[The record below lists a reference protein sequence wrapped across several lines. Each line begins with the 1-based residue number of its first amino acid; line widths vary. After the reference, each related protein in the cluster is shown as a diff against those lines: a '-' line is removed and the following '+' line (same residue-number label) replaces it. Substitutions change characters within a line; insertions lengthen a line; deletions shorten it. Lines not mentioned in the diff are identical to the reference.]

1 VQFDFKC
8 LERLGR
14 VSAAISRKNIASMS
28 ALLQWTDNLRA
39 DTVERTVWADSKMK
53 REVSN

>member
-1 VQFDFKC
+1 
-8 LERLGR
+8 
-14 VSAAISRKNIASMS
+14 MS
-28 ALLQWTDNLRA
+28 ALLRWTDNLRA